1 MTSFRD
7 ARDFLTTALFDNV
20 ISEDEYIILYDLNS
34 SKNLDLPYDEFMRF
48 DVDEME
54 DSECVAEL
62 RVHKHG
68 LPALAEALQIPRVF
82 RCRQRS
88 ISDGM
93 EGLCTLL
100 RRLAYPCRYSDMMA
114 RFGRPAPVLSM
125 RKDEVLDFIYT
136 NHSHRILQWNP
147 AILQP
152 VTLKE
157 HANAI
162 QIKGSAIDNCFGV
175 IDGTVRPISRPGR
188 HQRIVYNG
196 HKRLHALKSQSVNS
210 LTQLWSRL
218 NLLSERSE
226 IQLNNYKGIVS
237 STILRRLALQKAR
250 RKNRPPKLP
259 LSVSIFSKPLE
270 LKFQLKTS
278 ISPIVSL
285 PELSLLA
292 LDQLSSNS
300 QEEL

>member
-7 ARDFLTTALFDNV
+7 ARDFLTTALFNNV

-68 LPALAEALQIPRVF
+68 LPAPAEALQIPRVF

-125 RKDEVLDFIYT
+125 RTNEVLDFIYT

-152 VTLKE
+152 VKLKE

-162 QIKGSAIDNCFGV
+162 QIKGGALDNCFGV

-196 HKRLHALKSQSVNS
+196 HKRLHALKFQSVNN

-218 NLLSERSE
+218 NLLSSRVGKIGDSIE
-226 IQLNNYKGIVS
+226 QLQRYSFQYNIK
-237 STILRRLALQKAR
+237 TIG
-250 RKNRPPKLP
+250 
-259 LSVSIFSKPLE
+259 
-270 LKFQLKTS
+270 
-278 ISPIVSL
+278 L
-285 PELSLLA
+285 PESETQELASETASLSINLFKA
-292 LDQLSSNS
+292 AGIEISTQDIDIAHRIPTRIVTSGP
-300 QEEL
+300 